1 MDHEVIQLLIVFFF
15 FGKFD
20 YAFYMQNINKQKI
33 KYSCK
38 NYTRKKK
45 YFTKVN
51 NIYHFTVLH
60 S

>member
-33 KYSCK
+33 K
-38 NYTRKKK
+38 
-45 YFTKVN
+45 
-51 NIYHFTVLH
+51 
-60 S
+60 